1 MEAREIS
8 ESVRTSNSSFND
20 IRKQNEVWKPNRQRN
35 YSSSAAS
42 LFVKDG
48 KNERK
53 IKCVYCGQ
61 YHYSASC
68 EHVKDVDDR
77 KGILRDQKRCYLCL
91 QGGHCAHE
99 CENGRLCRW
108 CNGKHHQSICTKATK
123 TLRKI
128 NPEETTKPEAKEEK
142 KETQNVTTTTT
153 SNGSSKVFLQT
164 ATTYAYSQHSNRAI
178 PVRVL
183 LDSGRRNQSSEET
196 TWPSASKER
205 NA

>member
-1 MEAREIS
+1 MSKLPPELRIHVARKTASELWKIDDILEIIRKGVEAREIS

-48 KNERK
+48 ENERK

-77 KGILRDQKRCYLCL
+77 KGILRDQKRCYL
-91 QGGHCAHE
+91 
-99 CENGRLCRW
+99 
-108 CNGKHHQSICTKATK
+108 
-123 TLRKI
+123 
-128 NPEETTKPEAKEEK
+128 
-142 KETQNVTTTTT
+142 
-153 SNGSSKVFLQT
+153 
-164 ATTYAYSQHSNRAI
+164 
-178 PVRVL
+178 
-183 LDSGRRNQSSEET
+183 
-196 TWPSASKER
+196 
-205 NA
+205 

>member
-1 MEAREIS
+1 LDDILEIIRKEVEAWEIS
-8 ESVRTSNSSFND
+8 ESVRTSNSGFND

-48 KNERK
+48 ENERK

-61 YHYSASC
+61 YHYSASY

-91 QGGHCAHE
+91 QGGQCAQE

-108 CNGKHHQSICTKATK
+108 CNGKPHQSICTKATK
-123 TLRKI
+123 TL
-128 NPEETTKPEAKEEK
+128 
-142 KETQNVTTTTT
+142 
-153 SNGSSKVFLQT
+153 
-164 ATTYAYSQHSNRAI
+164 
-178 PVRVL
+178 
-183 LDSGRRNQSSEET
+183 
-196 TWPSASKER
+196 
-205 NA
+205 